1 MILKECGGPGM
12 ARRFLEGTKA
22 LPDNFNDSLKEVYDR
37 YLSEAILS
45 ETLVNLGVPEGKVT
59 AAIAQKPIREMSQLI
74 FEVIKESAGT
84 KTYDIQNNPMPEKTS
99 SIRFTELLL
108 SLVDTVEEPKKFEAA
123 YEKFG
128 FESDSSKYLLDS
140 IKENWEKSAPKLIEV
155 LGVKSPKAL
164 LRHSVKW
171 NNRDRPMLYRD
182 VLRESTG
189 KVEAYAKSNPGQPL
203 SNAVNELV
211 TEVLEG
217 SQPKLGGMD
226 TSKYIPIRKLRS
238 SGGTS
243 VLEVYNSETDTVER
257 KNINLERAIDHGAKS
272 CRRSVK

>member
-272 CRRSVK
+272 CRKSVK